1 MDNLVYIFIIA
12 AGCAILFNLIFRK
25 YEIPTIIGYIAT
37 GVFISQLFGLKS
49 NHDLSFVAEF
59 GIVFLMFTIGLEF
72 SIKHLMSMKKYVF
85 LYGSIQMIVTGFI
98 LSLLAFYMF
107 GLDIKIAIIIGFAMA
122 LSSTAIVLKILN
134 DTGHISKKYGRK
146 ALGILL
152 FQDIAVIPLLLM
164 MDIFDI
170 KDGSVSSLILTSII
184 SAVILIVLLYFIG
197 KYILSRVLNA
207 VIQTNSKEIFIT
219 TILFTV
225 IGASFLAHYFGFSYS
240 LGAFIAG
247 MLIAETPYKHQ
258 IETDLIPFRD
268 LLLGLF
274 FITVGMQINF
284 AVIFTNL
291 LIIIPMLICVLFIK
305 IMVVY
310 LFLMMFARKKTALKT
325 ALSLAQVGEFA
336 LAIFTL
342 LSVKNMIDDRILQIL
357 TAVVIISMV
366 LTPFILKNVV
376 KIADKMEEQDILDDE
391 IISSQEQDIMDELT
405 SKNSME
411 LKEHF
416 VVCGYG
422 RLGREIIRQLKA
434 KGCSYIALESDLNLV
449 ERGKKSGDNVYYGD
463 ATQSSTLQK
472 VCIKDCVAAIIAV
485 SNEQKSELIANSI
498 KDLGYDVNTIIRFAD
513 TIEKGLYRDF
523 GDHFHLVKEREA
535 VANAI
540 IRKALECVKDKFS
553 RSVDG

>member
-1 MDNLVYIFIIA
+1 MENFVYIFVIG
-12 AGCAILFNLIFRK
+12 AGAVILFNLLFRK
-25 YEIPTIIGYIAT
+25 YDIPTIIGYIAT
-37 GVFISQLFGLKS
+37 GVFISLIFGLKGDS
-49 NHDLSFVAEF
+49 NLNFIAEF

-85 LYGSIQMIVTGFI
+85 VYGSIQMILTGFI
-98 LSLLAFYMF
+98 FSLSSFYIF
-107 GLDIKIAIIIGFAMA
+107 GLDMQIAIIIGFALS

-134 DTGHISKKYGRK
+134 DTGHVSKKYGRK

-164 MDIFDI
+164 IDIFDT
-170 KDGSVSSLILTSII
+170 KDISVSSLIFTSII
-184 SAVILIVLLYFIG
+184 SALILIVLLYFIG

-207 VIQTNSKEIFIT
+207 VVQENSKELFIT

-258 IETDLIPFRD
+258 IEIDLIPFRD

-274 FITVGMQINF
+274 FITVGMQIDF
-284 AVIFTNL
+284 VVIATNIF
-291 LIIIPMLICVLFIK
+291 IIIPALICVLFIK
-305 IMVVY
+305 TMVVY
-310 LFLMMFARKKTALKT
+310 LFLVLLAGKKVAIKT
-325 ALSLAQVGEFA
+325 ALSLSQVGEFA

-342 LSVKNMIDDRILQIL
+342 LSVKNMVDDRILQIL
-357 TAVVIISMV
+357 TAVVVISMV

-376 KIADKMEEQDILDDE
+376 KIADKMEDQDSIDITQDHHYE
-391 IISSQEQDIMDELT
+391 IDELNT
-405 SKNSME
+405 KDIAEHKN
-411 LKEHF
+411 HF

-434 KGCSYIALESDLNLV
+434 KGCSYVALENDLNLV
-449 ERGKKSGDNVYYGD
+449 ERGKNNSDNVYYGD
-463 ATQSSTLQK
+463 AAQKSTLEK
-472 VCIKDCVAAIIAV
+472 VYIKNCIAAIIAV

-498 KDLGYDVNTIIRFAD
+498 KNLGYDVNTVIRFAD
-513 TIEKGLYRDF
+513 TIEKGLYTDF
-523 GDHFHLVKEREA
+523 GDHFYLVKEREA
-535 VANAI
+535 VAKEI
-540 IRKALECVKDKFS
+540 INKALECKNQ
-553 RSVDG
+553 G

>member
-1 MDNLVYIFIIA
+1 MENFVYIFVIG
-12 AGCAILFNLIFRK
+12 AGAVILFNLLFRK
-25 YEIPTIIGYIAT
+25 YDIPTIIGYIAT
-37 GVFISQLFGLKS
+37 GVFISLIFGLKGNS
-49 NHDLSFVAEF
+49 NLNFIAEF

-85 LYGSIQMIVTGFI
+85 VYGSIQMILTGFI
-98 LSLLAFYMF
+98 FSLSSFYIF
-107 GLDIKIAIIIGFAMA
+107 GLDMQIAIIIGFALS

-134 DTGHISKKYGRK
+134 DTGHVSKKYGRK

-164 MDIFDI
+164 IDIFDT
-170 KDGSVSSLILTSII
+170 KDISVSSLILTSII
-184 SAVILIVLLYFIG
+184 SALILIVLLYFIG

-207 VIQTNSKEIFIT
+207 VVQENSKELFIT

-258 IETDLIPFRD
+258 IEIDLIPFRD

-274 FITVGMQINF
+274 FITVGMQIDF
-284 AVIFTNL
+284 VVIATNIF
-291 LIIIPMLICVLFIK
+291 IIIPALICVLFIK
-305 IMVVY
+305 TMVVY
-310 LFLMMFARKKTALKT
+310 LFLALLAGKKVAIKT
-325 ALSLAQVGEFA
+325 ALSLSQVGEFA

-342 LSVKNMIDDRILQIL
+342 LSVKNMVDDRILQIL
-357 TAVVIISMV
+357 TAVVVISMV

-376 KIADKMEEQDILDDE
+376 KIADKMEDQDSIDITQDHHYE
-391 IISSQEQDIMDELT
+391 IDELNT
-405 SKNSME
+405 KDIAEHKN
-411 LKEHF
+411 HF

-434 KGCSYIALESDLNLV
+434 KGCSYVALENDLNLV
-449 ERGKKSGDNVYYGD
+449 ERGKNNSDNVYYGD
-463 ATQSSTLQK
+463 AAQKSTLEK
-472 VCIKDCVAAIIAV
+472 VYIKNCIATIIAV

-498 KDLGYDVNTIIRFAD
+498 KNLGYDVNTIIRFAD
-513 TIEKGLYRDF
+513 TIEKGLYTDF
-523 GDHFHLVKEREA
+523 GDHFYLIKEREA
-535 VANAI
+535 VAKAI
-540 IRKALECVKDKFS
+540 ISKALKCKINNDLNQ
-553 RSVDG
+553 G

>member
-12 AGCAILFNLIFRK
+12 AGAAILFNLIFRR
-25 YEIPTIIGYIAT
+25 YGIPTIIGYIAT
-37 GVFISQLFGLKS
+37 GIFISQLFGLKS

-85 LYGSIQMIVTGFI
+85 VYGTMQMVATGFVFSI
-98 LSLLAFYMF
+98 LAFYVF
-107 GLDIKIAIIIGFAMA
+107 GMDMKAAIIIGFAIA
-122 LSSTAIVLKILN
+122 LSSTAIVLKTLN
-134 DTGHISKKYGRK
+134 DTGHISKPYGRK
-146 ALGILL
+146 VLGILL

-164 MDIFDI
+164 IDIFNA
-170 KDGSVSSLILTSII
+170 KDGSVGSLILTSIV
-184 SAVILIVLLYFIG
+184 SAAILIVLLYFIG
-197 KYILSRVLNA
+197 KYILSRVLDSVVQA
-207 VIQTNSKEIFIT
+207 NSKEIFIT

-247 MLIAETPYKHQ
+247 MLIAETPHKHQ

-284 AVIFTNL
+284 AVIASNI
-291 LIIIPMLICVLFIK
+291 LIIVPALIGVLLLKAMIVYVILMLAV
-305 IMVVY
+305 
-310 LFLMMFARKKTALKT
+310 RKKVALKA

-342 LSVKNMIDDRILQIL
+342 LSVKGMADDRTLQIL

-376 KIADKMEEQDILDDE
+376 KITDKMEGQDILDDE

-422 RLGREIIRQLKA
+422 RLGREIIKQLKA

-449 ERGKKSGDNVYYGD
+449 ERGKNSGDNVYYGD
-463 ATQSSTLQK
+463 ATQKNTLEK

-498 KDLGYDVNTIIRFAD
+498 KDLGYDINTIIRFAD
-513 TIEKGLYRDF
+513 TIEKGLYMDF
-523 GDHFHLVKEREA
+523 GDYFHLVKEREA

-540 IRKALECVKDKFS
+540 IRKALECVRYKFS
-553 RSVDG
+553 RNVDG

>member
-1 MDNLVYIFIIA
+1 MENFVYIFVIG
-12 AGCAILFNLIFRK
+12 AGAVILFNLLFRK
-25 YEIPTIIGYIAT
+25 YDIPTIIGYIAT
-37 GVFISQLFGLKS
+37 GVFISLIFGLKGNS
-49 NHDLSFVAEF
+49 NLNFIAEF

-85 LYGSIQMIVTGFI
+85 VYGSIQMIFTGFI
-98 LSLLAFYMF
+98 FSLSSFYIF
-107 GLDIKIAIIIGFAMA
+107 GLDMQIAIIIGFALS

-134 DTGHISKKYGRK
+134 DTGHVSKKYGRK

-164 MDIFDI
+164 IDIFDT
-170 KDGSVSSLILTSII
+170 KDISVSSLILTSII
-184 SAVILIVLLYFIG
+184 SALILIVLLYFIG

-207 VIQTNSKEIFIT
+207 VVQENSKELFIT

-258 IETDLIPFRD
+258 IEIDLIPFRD

-274 FITVGMQINF
+274 FITVGMQIDF
-284 AVIFTNL
+284 VVIATNIF
-291 LIIIPMLICVLFIK
+291 IIIPALICVLFIK
-305 IMVVY
+305 TMVVY
-310 LFLMMFARKKTALKT
+310 LFLALLAGKKVAIKT
-325 ALSLAQVGEFA
+325 ALSLSQVGEFA

-342 LSVKNMIDDRILQIL
+342 LSVKNMVDDRILQIL
-357 TAVVIISMV
+357 TAVVVISMV

-376 KIADKMEEQDILDDE
+376 KIADKMEDQDSIDITQDHHYE
-391 IISSQEQDIMDELT
+391 IDELNT
-405 SKNSME
+405 KDIAEHKN
-411 LKEHF
+411 HF

-434 KGCSYIALESDLNLV
+434 KGCSYVALENDLNLV
-449 ERGKKSGDNVYYGD
+449 ERGKNNSDNVYYGD
-463 ATQSSTLQK
+463 AAQKSTLEK
-472 VCIKDCVAAIIAV
+472 VYIKNCIAAIIAV

-498 KDLGYDVNTIIRFAD
+498 KNLGYNVNTVIRFAD
-513 TIEKGLYRDF
+513 TIEKGLYTDF
-523 GDHFHLVKEREA
+523 GDHFYLVKEREA
-535 VANAI
+535 VAKEI
-540 IRKALECVKDKFS
+540 INKALECKNQ
-553 RSVDG
+553 G